1 MSVYK
6 QFTTKDVTITP
17 FDPNKRFSFVGSQL
31 TGSNVGIEIYSGI
44 KPETNLWISSS
55 STPTGIVFTE
65 NVTGV
70 YNSVKQLYYSNYQ
83 TSSKG
88 DTVPTQSIIPGA
100 TREDDRYGGQIE
112 APRYDNYLQST
123 LTQSR
128 YFPTES
134 GGEVS
139 VLSIPAKLYGSNI
152 VPQTFE
158 FTYTSSEGNAYL
170 VEDDGEGNL
179 ILTGTSSGLFAG
191 AVYGTG
197 IYGTSL
203 YGGGTTSSPTGSLGD
218 VVGQIFYPHGIAVF
232 TTGALAPMGRF
243 IDEDGSFQ
251 VLDRIDLSY
260 SSSVR
265 IYENQYK
272 CRILENEFGY
282 SLNPS
287 ILSGSNDDVYYD
299 FATGS
304 EFVPYVTTVGLY
316 NERNELL
323 VVGKLSIPVPVSQY
337 VDTTIIINFDTW

>member
-1 MSVYK
+1 MSAYK

-44 KPETNLWISSS
+44 KPESNLFISASA
-55 STPTGIVFTE
+55 TPTGIVFTE
-65 NVTGV
+65 NTTGV
-70 YNSVKQLYYSNYQ
+70 YNSVKQLYYTNYL
-83 TSSKG
+83 SSSRG
-88 DTVPTQSIIPGA
+88 DIVPTQSIVPGVSK
-100 TREDDRYGGQIE
+100 EFDRYVGPTE
-112 APRYDNYLQST
+112 APRFENYLQST

-128 YFPTES
+128 YFPTTS
-134 GGEVS
+134 GEEVS
-139 VLSIPAKLYGSNI
+139 VLSIPAKLYGNNI

-158 FTYTSSEGNAYL
+158 FTYTSSEGNGYY
-170 VEDDGEGNL
+170 VTDDGEGNL
-179 ILTGTSSGLFAG
+179 VLTGTSSGLFAG

-197 IYGTSL
+197 IYGSSI
-203 YGGGTTSSPTGSLGD
+203 YGGGTTASPTGSLND
-218 VVGQIFYPHGIAVF
+218 VVGQIFYSHGIAVF
-232 TTGALAPMGRF
+232 TTGALAPVGRF
-243 IDEDGSFQ
+243 IDEDGTYQ

-287 ILSGSNDDVYYD
+287 ILSGSANDVYYD

-304 EFVPYVTTVGLY
+304 EFVPYVTSVGLY

-337 VDTTIIINFDTW
+337 VDTTIIVNFDT